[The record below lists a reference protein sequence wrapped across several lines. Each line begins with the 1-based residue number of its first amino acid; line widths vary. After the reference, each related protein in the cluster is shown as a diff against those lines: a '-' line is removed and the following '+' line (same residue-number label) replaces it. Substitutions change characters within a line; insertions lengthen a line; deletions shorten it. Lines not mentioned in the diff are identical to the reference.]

1 MTDLSSTELHRQY
14 DELQASYSDPAVI
27 SDPDALR
34 RIGRESAHLEPLL
47 AAFDRVETL
56 EHSIAEARAMR
67 EDESDADLRTMARE
81 EINDL
86 EPALIAAQTAL
97 RALLIPRDPNDERD
111 IMIELRAG
119 AGGDEAAIFAADL
132 LRMYLRFAERLG
144 FKAELLSKTDS
155 TGNGAREAVLEI
167 HGDGAYS
174 RFKFESGVHRVQRV
188 PVTEAQGRIHTSTAT
203 VAVLPKVEET
213 EVILKAKDVRVDLYC
228 ATGPGGQGVNTTYSA
243 VRLTHLPSG
252 IVVAIQDEKSQTKNK
267 EKAYALLRARIAA
280 AERAKTHAATDEVRR
295 GMVGSGDRAEKIRT
309 YNAPQDRIT
318 DHRIGLDLHNI
329 EAVLDGD
336 LGHLVDALATADE
349 MARLEA
355 AGSAA

>member
-1 MTDLSSTELHRQY
+1 MTDLSSTELRRQY
-14 DELQASYSDPAVI
+14 DELQASYSDSAVT

-34 RIGRESAHLEPLL
+34 RIGRESARLGPLL
-47 AAFDRVETL
+47 AAFDRVEGL
-56 EHSIAEARAMR
+56 ERALTEARALRENEADPEMR
-67 EDESDADLRTMARE
+67 AMAHQ
-81 EINDL
+81 EIGEL
-86 EPALIAAQTAL
+86 EPTLEAAQATL
-97 RALLIPRDPNDERD
+97 RGLLVPRDPNDERD

-132 LRMYLRFAERLG
+132 LRMYLRFAERSG

-155 TGNGAREAVLEI
+155 IGNGARDAVIEI

-188 PVTEAQGRIHTSTAT
+188 PSTETQGRIHTSTAT

-213 EVILKAKDVRVDLYC
+213 EVVLEPKDVRIDLYC

-243 VRLTHLPSG
+243 VRLTHIPSG
-252 IVVAIQDEKSQTKNK
+252 IVVAIQDEKSQVKNK

-280 AERAKTHAATDEVRR
+280 AQEAKAHAAEDEVRR

-349 MARLEA
+349 MARLG
-355 AGSAA
+355 AGVSA